1 LYLPK
6 ANPMTIEERLDRV
19 ELRLV
24 ELEQKMDYLLEQHE
38 KLIALGMTLSPQELE
53 EVRLK
58 LSQLALDLGKRQN

>member
-1 LYLPK
+1 
-6 ANPMTIEERLDRV
+6 MTIEERLDRV

-53 EVRLK
+53 EVRSK
-58 LSQLALDLGKRQN
+58 VAQLSMDLGKRQN

>member
-1 LYLPK
+1 
-6 ANPMTIEERLDRV
+6 MTIEERLDRV

-58 LSQLALDLGKRQN
+58 VSQMSMDLGKRQN

>member
-1 LYLPK
+1 
-6 ANPMTIEERLDRV
+6 MTIEERLDRV

-58 LSQLALDLGKRQN
+58 VSQLSMDLGKRQN

>member
-1 LYLPK
+1 
-6 ANPMTIEERLDRV
+6 MTIEERLDRV

-53 EVRLK
+53 EVKLK
-58 LSQLALDLGKRQN
+58 VSQLALDLGKRQN